1 MPYPQGCIGSV
12 VDPKTRRKILV
23 YPKKGESKQ
32 KAIDRVKSK
41 HGVSDSTDMGKSEK
55 KEEQKKTS

>member
-1 MPYPQGCIGSV
+1 MPYPQGCIGTV
-12 VDPKTRRKILV
+12 VDPKTRRKILI

-41 HGVSDSTDMGKSEK
+41 HGITDSTDKGEPEK
-55 KEEQKKTS
+55 KEEQTKTS